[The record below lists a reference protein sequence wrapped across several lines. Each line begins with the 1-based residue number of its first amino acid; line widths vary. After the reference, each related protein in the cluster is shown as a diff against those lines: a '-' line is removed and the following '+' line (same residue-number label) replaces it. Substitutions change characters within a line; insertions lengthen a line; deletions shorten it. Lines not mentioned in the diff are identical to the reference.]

1 MYRGAV
7 VMEFRCNALPSYCNT
22 QKMPTSQAEA
32 DVQEVVDL
40 LSRLSEESLGCCHF
54 RRQNW
59 GGGVPVGVGWCDD
72 SLVRPCLINITF
84 PSCSSRVQQCR
95 WTFPKAS
102 SMCQSVGL
110 RFKVSEKAKT
120 GAPRKPLARIGRAET
135 GSGDQ
140 SLVPKE
146 RW

>member
-59 GGGVPVGVGWCDD
+59 GGGGACWSGLVRRFIGSAMLDQHYVSVVLIQSSTVQVDFSKGIEHVPV
-72 SLVRPCLINITF
+72 R
-84 PSCSSRVQQCR
+84 
-95 WTFPKAS
+95 
-102 SMCQSVGL
+102 GL
-110 RFKVSEKAKT
+110 KV
-120 GAPRKPLARIGRAET
+120 
-135 GSGDQ
+135 
-140 SLVPKE
+140 
-146 RW
+146 